1 MSNRLWTRSLN
12 SAPIDLTD
20 CGINIAT
27 LLVTLLFVRSVLL
40 FNVLPTSNKCAAI
53 WLVKLDT
60 ETVLQA
66 LRPPALLQ
74 ALEAMAVNQLELLEA
89 VNQAKD
95 LHLADLALAE
105 LALLDHQ
112 DRLAKTEITEMTV
125 LQAQTVST
133 DLMHLPG
140 NNHLLLTSASTA
152 HQDPL
157 DQLETP
163 DQKAHQELQETTASQ
178 VNKEVPRPLDL
189 QDHQAHQAVMETQA
203 AQDLP
208 ANQVKSTM
216 SQELQDHQDQLD
228 LQEPQANPD
237 RQEDQDLHQLD
248 RQDPLEMQDHQDQ
261 TATLA
266 PLDNLEATDKL
277 APEAVATTAHLH
289 VPLQVI
295 KLASYDDP
303 DAIQTVSFVLPFASS
318 QKVFL
323 SLPFICNFIRHW
335 KT

>member
-1 MSNRLWTRSLN
+1 
-12 SAPIDLTD
+12 
-20 CGINIAT
+20 
-27 LLVTLLFVRSVLL
+27 
-40 FNVLPTSNKCAAI
+40 
-53 WLVKLDT
+53 
-60 ETVLQA
+60 
-66 LRPPALLQ
+66 
-74 ALEAMAVNQLELLEA
+74 
-89 VNQAKD
+89 
-95 LHLADLALAE
+95 
-105 LALLDHQ
+105 
-112 DRLAKTEITEMTV
+112 MTV

-133 DLMHLPG
+133 DLMLAV
-140 NNHLLLTSASTA
+140 NKHLLLTSASTA

-216 SQELQDHQDQLD
+216 SQELQDRQDQLD
-228 LQEPQANPD
+228 LQEPQANLAKRDLRVLHLPD
-237 RQEDQDLHQLD
+237 PQDQQ
-248 RQDPLEMQDHQDQ
+248 EMQDHQDQ
-261 TATLA
+261 TETPVLQA
-266 PLDNLEATDKL
+266 NLEATDKL

-295 KLASYDDP
+295 KLASYDP